1 MLAVTDV
8 NPVSFDVPN
17 MFWGAVFFFALLI
30 LMYTVCL
37 PPVRKAMRQ
46 RDEQRQLDEEAA
58 ERAGYDA
65 EQVRRDYDVTLADA
79 RAEAARIVDR
89 AREEAEAERSRKVA
103 EVDAEL
109 AVARQGLMAEL
120 ETARTAALEGLKGDV
135 AQLATAAAS
144 RVVEKPL
151 DASANQA
158 IVDEFVASATRH

>member
-17 MFWGAVFFFALLI
+17 MFWGAIFFFALLL

-46 RDEQRQLDEEAA
+46 RDEQRQVDEEAA

-65 EQVRRDYDVTLADA
+65 EQVRRDYDATLADA

-89 AREEAEAERSRKVA
+89 AREDAEAERQRKVS

-109 AVARQGLMAEL
+109 GAAKQALMAEL
-120 ETARTAALEGLKGDV
+120 DTARAAALQGLKGDV
-135 AQLATAAAS
+135 AELASAAAS

-151 DASANQA
+151 DAAANQS
-158 IVDEFVASATRH
+158 IVDDYVASATRR